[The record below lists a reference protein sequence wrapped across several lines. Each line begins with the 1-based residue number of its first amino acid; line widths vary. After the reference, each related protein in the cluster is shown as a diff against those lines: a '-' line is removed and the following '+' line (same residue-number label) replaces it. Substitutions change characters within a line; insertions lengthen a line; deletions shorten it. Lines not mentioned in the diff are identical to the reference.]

1 MTSLILKI
9 ADFAIATSTA
19 QHCNCGSGTMPSAT
33 SFFWAV
39 YPILLLAFFYQVGLP
54 TYITRPITDS
64 NAYNTLW
71 KLFATTHCY
80 ASVKTLNSE
89 LPVAQCFSVSSSGRF
104 SRVFND
110 SSVTPDQKTAAHVVP
125 GLWDGHGHLVQYGE
139 SLDSVSLFGAT
150 SMSEVQKRLVD
161 YKAQR
166 PETGTKKEW
175 LRGVGWD
182 QAHFDGQWPVAVSMH
197 VQIDEKP
204 FKWYRKDFD

>member
-1 MTSLILKI
+1 MPAL
-9 ADFAIATSTA
+9 ST
-19 QHCNCGSGTMPSAT
+19 
-33 SFFWAV
+33 FFWAA

-54 TYITRPITDS
+54 TFLIRPITDS

-80 ASVKTLNSE
+80 TSVTTLNSE
-89 LPVAQCFSVSSSGRF
+89 TPEAQCFSVSSNGKF

-110 SSVTPDQKTAAHVVP
+110 TSVSVEQKSAGYVVP

-150 SMSEVQKRLVD
+150 SMEEVQKRLLE
-161 YKAQR
+161 YKTER

-182 QAHFDGQWPVAVSMH
+182 QAHFDGLWPIAVSIH
-197 VQIDEKP
+197 VRIAEISDIR
-204 FKWYRKDFD
+204 FWTGLN